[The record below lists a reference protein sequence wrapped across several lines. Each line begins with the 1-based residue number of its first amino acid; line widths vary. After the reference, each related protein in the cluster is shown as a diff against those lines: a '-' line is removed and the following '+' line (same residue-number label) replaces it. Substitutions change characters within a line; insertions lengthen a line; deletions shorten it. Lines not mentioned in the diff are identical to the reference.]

1 MSRARSWGT
10 PDVSAPRGARDG
22 GPRRPQHLAAQ
33 ELERLRVQ
41 AAPEGRAR
49 RGGGRGE
56 SASRERRRRA
66 TREVRA
72 GGAPTR
78 TRRAHPPAPPAPV
91 PSPPSPPDTPPPPST
106 PSSRPR
112 RPRRRDDR
120 LAALRARA
128 RGEPPPA
135 STDPARARA
144 KSVNFFEAEEK
155 ALLKTK
161 AEFDQRAGARL
172 GGEKPGE
179 VPWYA
184 RRRRSPSPDGVGAA
198 AEGLTLGESGLTSHG
213 VDGRAAKRRKKEKK
227 KRRPKTGGARGGDDD
242 DDKAPRRSSG
252 RAEPSSSDK
261 IAKLREERLA
271 REANERRRQRERTG
285 VR

>member
-1 MSRARSWGT
+1 MGNSRRQCLARRARW
-10 PDVSAPRGARDG
+10 

-56 SASRERRRRA
+56 SASRERRRRT

-78 TRRAHPPAPPAPV
+78 TRRAHPPSPPAPV
-91 PSPPSPPDTPPPPST
+91 PSPPSPPDIPPPFHPFLAPAS
-106 PSSRPR
+106 PSSQGRPTRRAPRARSRRTPRPR
-112 RPRRRDDR
+112 PTT
-120 LAALRARA
+120 RARA
-128 RGEPPPA
+128 R
-135 STDPARARA
+135 

-161 AEFDQRAGARL
+161 AEFDQHAGARL

-184 RRRRSPSPDGVGAA
+184 RSRRSPSPDGVGAA
-198 AEGLTLGESGLTSHG
+198 AEGLGFRRDG
-213 VDGRAAKRRKKEKK
+213 VDGRAAKRRKEGEGEKAPIEN
-227 KRRPKTGGARGGDDD
+227 RGARGGG
-242 DDKAPRRSSG
+242 G
-252 RAEPSSSDK
+252 R
-261 IAKLREERLA
+261 
-271 REANERRRQRERTG
+271 RRRQGAETIGGTRRAFVVG
-285 VR
+285 

>member
-1 MSRARSWGT
+1 MGGHGGLNILPHKSWNVYGFKQRQKVARDEAEAEARARAASDADAQRGRC
-10 PDVSAPRGARDG
+10 ARGARRLGRDERILR
-22 GPRRPQHLAAQ
+22 RRPPRSHL
-33 ELERLRVQ
+33 LHHRLT
-41 AAPEGRAR
+41 
-49 RGGGRGE
+49 
-56 SASRERRRRA
+56 S
-66 TREVRA
+66 
-72 GGAPTR
+72 
-78 TRRAHPPAPPAPV
+78 
-91 PSPPSPPDTPPPPST
+91 PPPST
-106 PSSRPR
+106 PSSRPH

-135 STDPARARA
+135 STDHARARA

-161 AEFDQRAGARL
+161 AEFDQHAGARL

-184 RRRRSPSPDGVGAA
+184 RSRRSPSPDGVGAA
-198 AEGLTLGESGLTSHG
+198 AEGLGFRRDG
-213 VDGRAAKRRKKEKK
+213 VDGRAAKRRKKEKEK
-227 KRRPKTGGARGGDDD
+227 KRRSKTGGARGGDDD
-242 DDKAPRRSSG
+242 DDKAPRRSAG

-271 REANERRRQRERTG
+271 REANERRRQRERAG

>member
-10 PDVSAPRGARDG
+10 PDVSASRGARDG

-78 TRRAHPPAPPAPV
+78 TRRAHPPSPPAPV
-91 PSPPSPPDTPPPPST
+91 PSPPSPPDTSPPPST

-161 AEFDQRAGARL
+161 AEFDQHAGARL

-198 AEGLTLGESGLTSHG
+198 AEGLGFRRDG

-227 KRRPKTGGARGGDDD
+227 KKRRSKTGGARGGDDD

-252 RAEPSSSDK
+252 RAQPSSSDK

>member
-1 MSRARSWGT
+1 MGGHGGLNILPHKSWNVYGFKQRQKVARDEAEAEARARAASDADAQRGRC
-10 PDVSAPRGARDG
+10 ARGARRLGRDERILR
-22 GPRRPQHLAAQ
+22 RRPPRSHL
-33 ELERLRVQ
+33 LHHRL
-41 AAPEGRAR
+41 
-49 RGGGRGE
+49 
-56 SASRERRRRA
+56 
-66 TREVRA
+66 T
-72 GGAPTR
+72 
-78 TRRAHPPAPPAPV
+78 
-91 PSPPSPPDTPPPPST
+91 PPPST

-161 AEFDQRAGARL
+161 AEFDQHAGARL

-198 AEGLTLGESGLTSHG
+198 AEGPTLGESGLTSHG

-227 KRRPKTGGARGGDDD
+227 KKRRSKTGGARGGDDD
-242 DDKAPRRSSG
+242 DDEAPRRSSG

>member
-10 PDVSAPRGARDG
+10 PDVSASRGARDG

-56 SASRERRRRA
+56 SASRERRRRT

-78 TRRAHPPAPPAPV
+78 TRRAHPPSPPAPV
-91 PSPPSPPDTPPPPST
+91 PSPPSPPDIPPPLP
-106 PSSRPR
+106 PLP
-112 RPRRRDDR
+112 
-120 LAALRARA
+120 RARIALVAGTTDSPRSA
-128 RGEPPPA
+128 RALEANPPGLDRP
-135 STDPARARA
+135 TRARA

-161 AEFDQRAGARL
+161 AEFDQHAGARL

-184 RRRRSPSPDGVGAA
+184 RSRRSPSPDGVGAA
-198 AEGLTLGESGLTSHG
+198 AEGLGFRRDG
-213 VDGRAAKRRKKEKK
+213 VDGRAAKRRKKEKEK
-227 KRRPKTGGARGGDDD
+227 KRRSKTGGARGGDDD
-242 DDKAPRRSSG
+242 DDKAPRRSAG

>member
-1 MSRARSWGT
+1 MGGHGGLNILPHKSWNVYGFKQRQKVARDEAEAEARARAAS
-10 PDVSAPRGARDG
+10 DADAQRGRCA
-22 GPRRPQHLAAQ
+22 
-33 ELERLRVQ
+33 
-41 AAPEGRAR
+41 RAR
-49 RGGGRGE
+49 RLGRDE
-56 SASRERRRRA
+56 RILRRR
-66 TREVRA
+66 
-72 GGAPTR
+72 
-78 TRRAHPPAPPAPV
+78 PPR
-91 PSPPSPPDTPPPPST
+91 SHLLHHRLTPPPPST

-161 AEFDQRAGARL
+161 AEFDQHAGARL

-184 RRRRSPSPDGVGAA
+184 RSRRSPSPDGVGAA
-198 AEGLTLGESGLTSHG
+198 AEGLGFRRDG

-227 KRRPKTGGARGGDDD
+227 KKRRSKTGGARGGDDD